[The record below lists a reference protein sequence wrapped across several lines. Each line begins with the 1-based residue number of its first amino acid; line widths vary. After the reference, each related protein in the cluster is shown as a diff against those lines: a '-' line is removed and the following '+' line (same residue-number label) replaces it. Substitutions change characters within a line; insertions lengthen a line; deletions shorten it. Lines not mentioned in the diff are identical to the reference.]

1 MSLRQQDIINKFNI
15 ERVPSY
21 NSKIK
26 RSRTASAQDLKY
38 GWYEEKRAELR
49 YAECISVNVKHTPF
63 SKTEKTIKSITNNFI
78 LIAC

>member
-26 RSRTASAQDLKY
+26 RSTAASAQDLKY
-38 GWYEEKRAELR
+38 GWYEEKQTELR
-49 YAECISVNVKHTPF
+49 YAECISVNVKYTPF
-63 SKTEKTIKSITNNFI
+63 SKTVKK
-78 LIAC
+78 L